1 MKHKT
6 NGKKIRGAAADVL
19 RAMAERKRK
28 RSVKLKGKGKDV
40 RAAKKM
46 ASARSLTST
55 ASKIEAKGKKAPRT
69 RRVGR
74 PRA

>member
-1 MKHKT
+1 MEKS
-6 NGKKIRGAAADVL
+6 NGKKIREDVADVL

-28 RSVKLKGKGKDV
+28 RSIKLKGKGKDV

-46 ASARSLTST
+46 ASARSLTS
-55 ASKIEAKGKKAPRT
+55 AANKIEAKGKKAPRT
-69 RRVGR
+69 RRFGS